1 MIGVSN
7 VKEESNR
14 LQKTLK
20 QVDEL
25 TNTLEQTPR
34 YRGEDFTQ
42 QVLEDRRELQREA
55 LKSAK
60 VEPYFGRLDFKE
72 WEQKE
77 SKPLYIGKVGVHD
90 DVTGN
95 PLVVDWRA
103 PVSSLFYSFSGS
115 EDDVYYVSP
124 EGVVEGE
131 IQLKRNIVIR
141 SRSLQR
147 VVDSYV
153 EGQETSG
160 GDEFLLYKLGEQK
173 DNKLKDI
180 VSTIQAE
187 QNAII
192 RHALKEPLIIQGS
205 AGSGKTTVALH
216 RLAFLL
222 YEYREQLKAERMI
235 IFAPNAMFLDYI
247 SHVLPE
253 LGVGEITQRTFVDWA
268 IAEIGQSATAQSLS
282 ERMENQ
288 FEQTVSEDLQVEQ
301 KQKGSLE
308 FKERLEQFIESEV
321 ESGIPKGDFLAWD
334 GKVLEQQTIRT
345 WIETDFA
352 ASAPLKKR
360 ERLQARMKR
369 WLEIEVKWFEDAKE
383 QKIVKTEALK
393 RLRAFM
399 STWKLPNYIKL
410 YITFLQLEQLKVS
423 ATLRKK
429 QLAYEDIAPVL
440 FIHQQMRGIEREDRF
455 DHIVIDEAQD
465 SSPFMI
471 AVLKER
477 TRQGG
482 FTILGDLAQGIHG
495 NEGVSTWAAI
505 QEAFPNKEVS
515 YVQMERSYRSTM
527 EIIEFS
533 NKILAQLKSGPALA
547 KAVFRSGKKVAVEC
561 QPIAHLL
568 EWIQLNNEAETAA
581 ILTRTKEE
589 SMAVYEQLTKA
600 GVELT
605 HLQANDRTY
614 QGGLSVMP
622 VYLAKGFEFDSVLLT
637 NVSEKNYPDDELH
650 KKLLYV
656 GCTRALHDLSLW
668 YTDHPSPLIEK

>member
-1 MIGVSN
+1 MSN
-7 VKEESNR
+7 VKEELAR
-14 LQKTLK
+14 LERTLN
-20 QVDEL
+20 QVDDL
-25 TNTLEQTPR
+25 ADTLEQTPR

-42 QVLEDRRELQREA
+42 QVLEDRRELQREV
-55 LKSAK
+55 LKSAT

-72 WEQKE
+72 WEQNNGKA
-77 SKPLYIGKVGVHD
+77 LYIGKVGVHD
-90 DVTGN
+90 EVTGD
-95 PLVVDWRA
+95 PLIVDWRA

-141 SRSLQR
+141 SRTLQR

-153 EGQETSG
+153 EGQEASG

-192 RHALKEPLIIQGS
+192 RHPLKEPLIIQGA

-253 LGVGEITQRTFVDWA
+253 LGVGGITQRTFVDWA
-268 IAEIGQSATAQSLS
+268 IAEVGQGITAQPLV

-288 FEQTVSEDLQVEQ
+288 FERSIPAQVEKEQ
-301 KQKGSLE
+301 KQKGSLA
-308 FKERLEQFIESEV
+308 FKAKLEQYMTESIAK
-321 ESGIPKGDFLAWD
+321 SIPTNDFLAWD
-334 GKVLEQQTIRT
+334 GKVLGNQTIQT
-345 WIETDFA
+345 WIEKDFA
-352 ASAPLKKR
+352 ASPPLKKR
-360 ERLQARMKR
+360 ERLLARMKR
-369 WLEIEVKWFEDAKE
+369 WIEIEVKWFDDLKE
-383 QKIVKTEALK
+383 QKSMKSEALK
-393 RLRAFM
+393 RLRAYM
-399 STWKLPNYIKL
+399 STWAMPNYIKL
-410 YITFLQLEQLKVS
+410 YTAFLKQEGMSVS
-423 ATLRKK
+423 AGLGKK

-440 FIHQQMRGIEREDRF
+440 FIHQRMRGIEKEDRF

-471 AVLKER
+471 TVLKER

-495 NEGVSTWAAI
+495 NEGISTWLAI
-505 QEAFPNKEVS
+505 QEAFSTKEIA

-527 EIIEFS
+527 EIIQFS
-533 NKILAQLKSGPALA
+533 NTILAQLENGPSLA
-547 KAVFRSGKKVAVEC
+547 KPVFRSGKEVVVEL
-561 QPIAHLL
+561 QEKEHLKNWIAR
-568 EWIQLNNEAETAA
+568 NNEAETAA
-581 ILTRTKEE
+581 ILTRTKAE
-589 SMAVYEQLTKA
+589 SAEVYEQLSKA
-600 GVELT
+600 GVKLT
-605 HLQANDRTY
+605 HLQASDQTY
-614 QGGLSVMP
+614 RGGLSVMP
-622 VYLAKGFEFDSVLLT
+622 IYLAKGFEFDSVLLLY
-637 NVSEKNYPDDELH
+637 VDEQNYPNDELH

-656 GCTRALHDLSLW
+656 GCTRALHDLTLW
-668 YTDHPSPLIEK
+668 YTKKPSPLLVN